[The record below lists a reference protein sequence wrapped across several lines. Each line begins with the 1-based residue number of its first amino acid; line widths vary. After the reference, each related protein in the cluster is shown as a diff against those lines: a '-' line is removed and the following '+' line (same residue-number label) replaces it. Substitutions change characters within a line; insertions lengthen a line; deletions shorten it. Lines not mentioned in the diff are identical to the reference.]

1 MTNTKSSFKSTP
13 FFAVLVLVV
22 IALVSGVIL
31 SVLSDVL
38 YVTDEERTNRDLA
51 KVYTSDSFTAI
62 DIDSS
67 AVTAGGNVLYLYQ
80 AADGAVVIKASGEKG
95 WKGSAEVVLAVKD
108 GKIVNAIISSYNGD
122 DKTASI
128 KSSHLNSMFVG
139 QELDGDLKFTTTGV
153 VGGGDLI
160 TAAPSSKYSWSSV
173 ISGVNVAVDYLQA
186 KNLTGG
192 AN

>member
-1 MTNTKSSFKSTP
+1 MTNAKKSFKSTP
-13 FFAVLVLVV
+13 FFAVLVLIV
-22 IALVSGVIL
+22 IAMVSGVIL

-67 AVTAGGNVLYLYQ
+67 AITAGGNVIYLYQ
-80 AADGAVVIKASGEKG
+80 AADGAVIIKASGIKG
-95 WKGSAEVVLAVKD
+95 WKGVTEIVFAVKD
-108 GKIVNAIISSYNGD
+108 GEIVNAIISSHNGD
-122 DKTASI
+122 DKTSSI
-128 KSSHLNSMFVG
+128 KPSHLQQMFVG
-139 QELDGDLKFTTTGV
+139 QKLDGNLEFDLTGTV
-153 VGGGDLI
+153 AGGDLI
-160 TAAPSSKYSWSSV
+160 SATPSCYATWPAV
-173 ISGVNVAVDYLQA
+173 ISAANVAVDYLQT